1 MSSVPTGSVVPSIWA
16 IFWASRCARLTPRVR
31 SPTKAKSL
39 APPFRSRI
47 SWATGGRARSRA
59 PSSRTCAFSR
69 WRGAGLLIYFSPCGP
84 RGARLKESASFAS
97 SHSTWPP
104 PAVST
109 SQSRGRVSGTPA
121 LHDAPLVLDAD
132 APGLHHEAARR
143 QRRHDLLR
151 PPDVHNH
158 QIAPPPR
165 GAAVIA
171 PVPDARAI
179 RLDRG
184 P

>member
-31 SPTKAKSL
+31 SPTKDKSL

-47 SWATGGRARSRA
+47 SWAMRGRARA
-59 PSSRTCAFSR
+59 GATWSRTCAFSR
-69 WRGAGLLIYFSPCGP
+69 WRGAGLLIYFAPCGP

-151 PPDVHNH
+151 PPAAPHH
-158 QIAPPPR
+158 QIGPTPG

-171 PVPDARAI
+171 QVQDARRI
-179 RLDRG
+179 
-184 P
+184 